1 MRRITAR
8 NDPPGDG
15 IDVSAGAACGID
27 RRLRVSTG
35 CSRCPA
41 GSAGGLS
48 SGDRRRTAARHRTPG
63 CPTTPL
69 VPVEQADLTADSGEH
84 RVGRE
89 NHRGHRPLGFP
100 TDLASHRQ
108 TAGHGHGRPAG
119 HRHGPAQDSQRG
131 PRRAGHPAR
140 PRRGGRVHRSGIGL
154 SPAFV
159 RPCDATDA
167 EFSRPSSAPA
177 PSRGTRVPLAV
188 QDQPCKISPAARSAL
203 QDQPCKISPVRSH
216 PGRPGVFRSAS

>member
-8 NDPPGDG
+8 NDPPGDA
-15 IDVSAGAACGID
+15 IDVSVGAACGID

-35 CSRCPA
+35 CSPCPA

-63 CPTTPL
+63 CPPAPL

-84 RVGRE
+84 RIGRE

-119 HRHGPAQDSQRG
+119 HRHGPAQDSHRAR
-131 PRRAGHPAR
+131 PRRGGHPAR

-177 PSRGTRVPLAV
+177 PSRGLRSHS
-188 QDQPCKISPAARSAL
+188 QCGSAL

-216 PGRPGVFRSAS
+216 PGRPGVFRSAI